1 MAVLLA
7 DGKNDFP
14 GRAPDEL
21 TTHLGRSMPDS
32 VRGFDIE
39 RSENN
44 VDLQEQKP
52 GLDNLQAAADAALN
66 GRAEP
71 AFDHERA
78 RVHRCRRESPWLP
91 AGRMSAARESRV
103 DDAILHLRQP
113 LGAHELRCH
122 SSDA

>member
-1 MAVLLA
+1 MAVLQA

-14 GRAPDEL
+14 GRAPDEF

-44 VDLQEQKP
+44 VDLQERRH
-52 GLDNLQAAADAALN
+52 GL
-66 GRAEP
+66 P
-71 AFDHERA
+71 T
-78 RVHRCRRESPWLP
+78 
-91 AGRMSAARESRV
+91 GRMSAARESRV

-113 LGAHELRCH
+113 FGTHELRCH

>member
-1 MAVLLA
+1 ML
-7 DGKNDFP
+7 
-14 GRAPDEL
+14 
-21 TTHLGRSMPDS
+21 DS

-78 RVHRCRRESPWLP
+78 RVHRRRRASPWAP
-91 AGRMSAARESRV
+91 PGRMSAARESRV

-113 LGAHELRCH
+113 FGTPELRCH

>member
-1 MAVLLA
+1 MAVLQA

-14 GRAPDEL
+14 GRAPDEF

-52 GLDNLQAAADAALN
+52 GLDNLQAAADAAIN
-66 GRAEP
+66 GRA
-71 AFDHERA
+71 
-78 RVHRCRRESPWLP
+78 
-91 AGRMSAARESRV
+91 
-103 DDAILHLRQP
+103 
-113 LGAHELRCH
+113 
-122 SSDA
+122 